1 MPQLHCYLPDDVAE
15 SLKRKAA
22 QAGMSVSRY
31 LAELAKQDVG
41 QSWPEG
47 YFERVF
53 GCGEIDPIQRPAQ
66 GALEQRTV
74 LDD

>member
-31 LAELAKQDVG
+31 LAELARQDVG

-53 GCGEIDPIQRPAQ
+53 GDGEIDPIRRPEQ
-66 GALEQRTV
+66 GAFERRTV
-74 LDD
+74 LGE

>member
-1 MPQLHCYLPDDVAE
+1 MPQLHCYLPDDVAD
-15 SLKRKAA
+15 SLKRRAE

-31 LAELAKQDVG
+31 LAELARHDVG

-53 GCGEIDPIQRPAQ
+53 GCGEIDPMERPQQ
-66 GALEQRTV
+66 GDFEQRAV
-74 LDD
+74 LEE

>member
-1 MPQLHCYLPDDVAE
+1 MPQLHCYVPDDVAE
-15 SLKRKAA
+15 SLKRRAR

-31 LAELAKQDVG
+31 LAELARQDVG

-53 GCGEIDPIQRPAQ
+53 GSGEIDPMKRPEQ
-66 GALEQRTV
+66 GAFDQRTA
-74 LDD
+74 LEE